1 MISSRRTVRA
11 ILRPW
16 AIPAALLAAAGV
28 SGWILYGI
36 DLNAPAA
43 APRSADAPDAYMENF
58 VTVEMDG
65 TGRPQRRIEARR
77 LTYHADATV
86 ELSNPYYVLYRVE
99 GEPWNVRSE
108 RGWVSA
114 DGTTV
119 RLLGHVDIWREDG
132 SGERALDVRTEHLTM
147 LPDSEYGE
155 TAQPVTI
162 LMPSS
167 TTTGVGMHA
176 YLDEDRIELLS
187 QVRTHV
193 ARRRPGQ

>member
-1 MISSRRTVRA
+1 MVRA

-28 SGWILYGI
+28 SGWILYDI
-36 DLNAPAA
+36 DFDAPAA
-43 APRSADAPDAYMENF
+43 ARGPSNAPDAYMENF

-65 TGRPQRRIEARR
+65 AGRPRRRIEARR
-77 LTYHADATV
+77 MTYHADATV
-86 ELSNPYYVLYRVE
+86 ELSHPYYVLHRAE
-99 GEPWNVRSE
+99 GEPWNVRSK

-114 DGTTV
+114 DGATL
-119 RLLGHVDIWREDG
+119 RLLGQVDIWREDG
-132 SGERALDVRTEHLTM
+132 SGERALDVWTEHLTM

-155 TAQPVTI
+155 TTQPVTI

-167 TTTGVGMHA
+167 TTTGVGMRA
-176 YLDEDRIELLS
+176 YLDESRIELLS

-193 ARRRPGQ
+193 YRRHPRR